1 MCCRQC
7 LLVSLGFCLSVFLRA
22 FVASASGALSSF
34 SAALRGA
41 PGNDFWAS
49 LVEGPID
56 AVKALEFS
64 DACGSV
70 GEVFCVEIVVV

>member
-1 MCCRQC
+1 M
-7 LLVSLGFCLSVFLRA
+7 FLRV

-49 LVEGPID
+49 LAEGPID

-70 GEVFCVEIVVV
+70 GEVFGVDVIFRGSNVTFCQTYCNVI